1 MNKVFTFFRESA
13 TARFFIPLG
22 IVLIVFGVIM
32 FTINK
37 ENQNYLK
44 TEAVVSKTDLVQ
56 ESYIDE
62 NNNTVEATYKVYVKY
77 TVDGKEYDEELGE
90 LSGYEKNQKIT
101 IYYDPKDPSKITQ
114 TKSLIL
120 PIVIIIAGIVS
131 FIGGIMSGLSAIKK
145 YQKMK
150 EQERSWANE

>member
-13 TARFFIPLG
+13 PARFLIPLG